1 MRRRMLGVRMDD
13 DKSECNGR
21 GWVSVEESYLRIKCG
36 RGVGGM
42 MWKGLCGRCC
52 VVMGTGAVGRGVV
65 EEKHENL
72 PLKGLSGEI

>member
-1 MRRRMLGVRMDD
+1 
-13 DKSECNGR
+13 
-21 GWVSVEESYLRIKCG
+21 
-36 RGVGGM
+36 
-42 MWKGLCGRCC
+42 MWKSSGWNDVEGLFGRCC